1 MNAYPSQICLIY
13 HFLETALFSDV
24 SAFFWFFLLIINMES
39 HSVAFIS
46 TNEKRLQNQVFR
58 QIKSKLIWMH
68 LDLAK
73 LHCLKGLNSPYIVSY
88 LHFLNL
94 NNILTLPKLLS
105 SLKLGLI
112 WHDICLPYFLSA
124 RFTHMRTSLRN
135 QNKCKPS
142 IWCLGV
148 SKLEHNKTTFLFAFW
163 LVFFIYLFFLQYLKP
178 DTHEWYLFSTRNSI
192 MDQS

>member
-1 MNAYPSQICLIY
+1 MCL
-13 HFLETALFSDV
+13 LFSD
-24 SAFFWFFLLIINMES
+24 FFSWLSTWS
-39 HSVAFIS
+39 HTVLHSYQQMRRDC
-46 TNEKRLQNQVFR
+46 K
-58 QIKSKLIWMH
+58 IKFSDKLKANLWMH

-88 LHFLNL
+88 LRFLNL

-148 SKLEHNKTTFLFAFW
+148 SKLKHNKTTFLFAFW